1 MASMRRVGEGGA
13 SSVRPRPRSFVAAV
27 AGMVVLVVTALVAT
41 ACAPA
46 SRKEPDMDKTSV
58 VAAIEALPG
67 VVSADVAA
75 YNTGR
80 PGAYALR
87 VAVTVDERGRAGLGE
102 VVGGAVRAVAAEI
115 GDYESATFEVTAPDD
130 AGEPVVLTLARYR
143 DAIPFD
149 DGEYRGSTL
158 TLTSA
163 EVVAAASR

>member
-1 MASMRRVGEGGA
+1 
-13 SSVRPRPRSFVAAV
+13 
-27 AGMVVLVVTALVAT
+27 
-41 ACAPA
+41 
-46 SRKEPDMDKTSV
+46 MDKTSV
-58 VAAIEALPG
+58 VAATEALPG

-102 VVGGAVRAVAAEI
+102 VVDGAVRAVAAEI

-143 DAIPFD
+143 DTIPFD
-149 DGEYRGSTL
+149 EGEYRGSTL
-158 TLTSA
+158 TLT
-163 EVVAAASR
+163 